1 MGLGAQLV
9 PPEEGEYGSFEE
21 DGVEHSTDD
30 DDGEEDE
37 EEEEEEEDEEDDA
50 PAKRKRQGSEL
61 GTKAETARQ
70 QKRQR
75 LLDAASTDA
84 LEEMALKLLHSA

>member
-21 DGVEHSTDD
+21 DGVEHSTDNDD
-30 DDGEEDE
+30 DDGE
-37 EEEEEEEDEEDDA
+37 EEEEEEEEEEDDA
-50 PAKRKRQGSEL
+50 PAKRKRQGSEP